1 MKLTFLGAAREVT
14 GSCYLLQTG
23 ECNILID
30 CGMEQGPDL
39 FENQE
44 IPVDPFNIDAVLVTH
59 AHIDHS
65 GKLPLLYARGFNG
78 NVFTTEATCE
88 LCGIML
94 RDSAH
99 IQEFEAAWRN
109 RKAKRAGKDAY
120 VPIYTMEDAEG
131 ILKKFTPCDYDSDVK
146 IAPGITARFIDA
158 GHLLGSASI
167 LLTVR
172 EGNRAVKIVFSGD
185 IGNTGKP
192 ILRDPQY
199 ITQADYVIT
208 ESTYGDRSHGSKPDY
223 VASLAAA
230 IQRTFD
236 RGGNLVI
243 PAFAVGRTQ
252 ELLYFLKQVKDRKL
266 VKGHDGFPVYVDSP
280 MAIEA
285 TTVFGRN
292 SLTCFEPETVE
303 MIEKGINPIGFPD
316 LITAITSEESK
327 AINDSPGCKVII
339 SASGM
344 CEAGRIRHHLK
355 HNLWRPECTVLFAGY
370 QTVGTLGRALLD
382 GAETVK
388 LFGETIEVNCEVY
401 QLPGI
406 SGHADDKG
414 LINWISAFYPKPE
427 RVFVTHGEN
436 TVCDILAE
444 RFEKELGL
452 TVCAPYNGEQWDL
465 LQNVLIKEGNR
476 IPIEKNK
483 GGVKSYGERAS
494 SFDKLSA
501 AFRRLSALVQ
511 GKRKASPQEQ
521 EELTKDINNICRKW
535 N

>member
-1 MKLTFLGAAREVT
+1 MKLTFLGAAHEVT

-23 ECNILID
+23 ESNILID

-44 IPVDPFNIDAVLVTH
+44 IPVDPFNIDAILVTH

-78 NVFTTEATCE
+78 KVFTTEATCE

-99 IQEFEAAWRN
+99 IQEFEANWRN

-146 IAPGITARFIDA
+146 VAPGITARFTDA

-172 EGNRAVKIVFSGD
+172 EGDRTVKIVFSGD

-199 ITQADYVIT
+199 ITDADYVVT
-208 ESTYGDRSHGSKPDY
+208 ESTYGDRSHGPKPDY
-223 VASLAAA
+223 VASMAAI

-236 RGGNLVI
+236 RGGNLII

-252 ELLYFLKQVKDRKL
+252 ELLYFIRQVKDRNL
-266 VKGHDGFPVYVDSP
+266 VKGHDGFQVFVDSP

-292 SLTCFEPETVE
+292 SLTCFDPETVE
-303 MIEKGINPIGFPD
+303 LIEKGINPIGFRD
-316 LITAITSEESK
+316 LVTAITSEESK
-327 AINDSPGCKVII
+327 AINDVPGCKIII

-355 HNLWRPECTVLFAGY
+355 HNLWRPECTIMFAGY

-382 GAETVK
+382 GAKEVK
-388 LFGETIEVNCEVY
+388 LFGESIEVNAEIT
-401 QLPGI
+401 QLASI

-414 LINWISAFYPKPE
+414 LIKWISAFYPKPE
-427 RVFVTHGEN
+427 RVFITHGEN
-436 TVCDILAE
+436 TVCEILKE
-444 RFEKELGL
+444 RFEQELGL
-452 TVCAPYNGEQWDL
+452 AVCAPYNGEQWDL
-465 LQNVLIKEGNR
+465 LQNVMLKEGNKT
-476 IPIEKNK
+476 PIVRNK
-483 GGVKSYGERAS
+483 SDGKSDGGKFS

-501 AFRRLSALVQ
+501 ALKRLAALVQ
-511 GKRKASPQEQ
+511 GKRKVSAHEQ
-521 EELTKDINNICRKW
+521 EELTRDINNICRKW
-535 N
+535 E